1 MDDNGTLIDNAT
13 LRVRNQGTVNLASI
27 YTSAT
32 LATPLTNPIP
42 VSAGGVF
49 AQIYAPLG
57 TQFDIALL
65 NGTGGLVRQWLAV
78 DALGSDAD
86 TFERIFS
93 GARVQLRAGDIGDGT
108 IGLNFEAGDPSP
120 DDIGGTMRIGG
131 WAGTSL
137 DRLDIEAVHTNIS
150 GDVEVLGG
158 VDVSAVRGVSEG
170 GRKLSEVVFVPAT
183 TFSAA
188 ATVDIALTNLPTGTR
203 EWIIDFW
210 DVLMG
215 TTTTAFIGRLSYD
228 GGVTYKAGASDYAY
242 DYFYNSGGTIAL
254 AQDDANTSIVMSP
267 TSLVKDTGWLA
278 RIQVTITTPDS
289 GAGNTVV
296 GGRITGAKCDGGV
309 GNPFVPANISFD
321 GAGLGNYGRATHFRL
336 LMNSGVVTGKYG
348 VRTQRG
354 TFA

>member
-78 DALGSDAD
+78 DALGSDAN

-93 GARVQLRAGDIGDGT
+93 GARVQLHAGDIGDGT

-158 VDVSAVRGVSEG
+158 VDVSAVRGISEG

-183 TFSAA
+183 TFTAVS
-188 ATVDIALTNLPTGTR
+188 TVDIALTNLPTGTR

-215 TTTTAFIGRLSYD
+215 TTTTGFLARLSYD
-228 GGVTYKAGASDYAY
+228 GGVTYKAGAADYAWTY
-242 DYFYNSGGTIAL
+242 TCNSGGSPGLTQNVGA
-254 AQDDANTSIVMSP
+254 TSISLSP
-267 TSLVKDTGWLA
+267 TSLVKDTSWLA
-278 RIQVTITTPDS
+278 RIQLCVTTMDS
-289 GAGNTVV
+289 GAGNTIVAGRVSGAKNDV
-296 GGRITGAKCDGGV
+296 GGGTT
-309 GNPFVPANISFD
+309 FVPAAIVFD
-321 GAGLGNYGRATHFRL
+321 GVGLGNYGRATNLRL